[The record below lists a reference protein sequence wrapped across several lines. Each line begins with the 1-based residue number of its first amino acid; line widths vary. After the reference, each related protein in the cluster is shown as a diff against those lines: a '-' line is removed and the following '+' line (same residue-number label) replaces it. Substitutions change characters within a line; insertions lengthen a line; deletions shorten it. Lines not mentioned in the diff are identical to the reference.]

1 MSQASKKG
9 AAFDDCLYR
18 ARVWAQGQ
26 AGKVE
31 RKTARKQRKGD
42 LL

>member
-26 AGKVE
+26 TGKAE
-31 RKTARKQRKGD
+31 RKTGKKQRQGS